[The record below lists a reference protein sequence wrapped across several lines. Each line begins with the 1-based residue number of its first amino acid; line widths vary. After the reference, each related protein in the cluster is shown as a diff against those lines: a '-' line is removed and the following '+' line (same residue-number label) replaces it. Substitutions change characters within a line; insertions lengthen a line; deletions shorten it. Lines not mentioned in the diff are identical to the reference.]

1 MKICVSR
8 LLGVF
13 AMLVFALIPSGL
25 PAQQP
30 VKLDSDLQAEFRGL
44 EAQWMDAAKA
54 QDRARLEEFLAPEYV
69 LTIAVLGRPLIHMS
83 RADWLDAAYKIEA
96 YEFKELVAK
105 RFGTDVVVV
114 TSYYTQK
121 AIVNGRDRSG
131 DFFLTDVWVR
141 DGKRWRVA
149 WRHSSEPET
158 R

>member
-1 MKICVSR
+1 
-8 LLGVF
+8 
-13 AMLVFALIPSGL
+13 
-25 PAQQP
+25 
-30 VKLDSDLQAEFRGL
+30 
-44 EAQWMDAAKA
+44 
-54 QDRARLEEFLAPEYV
+54 
-69 LTIAVLGRPLIHMS
+69 MS

-121 AIVNGRDRSG
+121 AIVDGRDRSG